1 MRNGTRFGKIH
12 REGGTGRNPRDLGEV
27 GLSRIPLQA
36 LSPEATGKRQARK
49 ASPPGPWCPKKLP
62 KAGVPRAPKS
72 SEGRFPLKAQPLRF
86 DMVTEP
92 RPMNLRQLKEQREAD
107 QLASYATRSAESQG
121 RAHPESEDP
130 LRTRYERDR
139 DRIVHSAAF
148 RRLAHKTQVFL
159 TEEGDL
165 QRTRLSHSLEVCQV
179 GRTLAGALGLN
190 EALVESLALSHDIG
204 HPPFGH
210 RGELALNELMAE
222 HGGFRHNAQVL
233 RVVDRLERR
242 SPAYSGLN
250 LTREVRESLLKHESP
265 RDWPAEFEPKPKRP
279 CLEAQVT
286 DLADSTAYNKH
297 DLEDGLRAGMFREEQ
312 LLEEVELWRM
322 SVARVEERHPGF
334 LEQSSDNNLRIQRI
348 ANELIGAAIQD
359 LIACSAATLQQSGV
373 RTTADVRH
381 HPAMLI
387 RHGEDFSGLVAEL
400 SQFLYRHFYRHEYLQ
415 RYLAFAR
422 EVLRGLFEA
431 YTQAPQEM
439 PAWYQQWALQEGPER
454 AICDFLAG
462 MTDRF
467 ALREHER
474 MIGPLPGEFGLGVS
488 TYGSF
493 PSGPATS

>member
-1 MRNGTRFGKIH
+1 MI
-12 REGGTGRNPRDLGEV
+12 
-27 GLSRIPLQA
+27 
-36 LSPEATGKRQARK
+36 
-49 ASPPGPWCPKKLP
+49 
-62 KAGVPRAPKS
+62 
-72 SEGRFPLKAQPLRF
+72 
-86 DMVTEP
+86 
-92 RPMNLRQLKEQREAD
+92 LRQLKEEREAQ
-107 QLASYATRSAESQG
+107 QLAPYASWSAQSQG

-130 LRTRYERDR
+130 LRTRFERDR

-179 GRTLAGALGLN
+179 GRTVAGALALN
-190 EALVESLALSHDIG
+190 EPLTEALALCHDIG

-210 RGELALNELMAE
+210 RGELALNELMAD

-233 RVVDRLERR
+233 RVVDQLERR
-242 SPAYSGLN
+242 SPAYPGLN

-312 LLEEVELWRM
+312 VFDEVELWRQ
-322 SVARVEERHPGF
+322 SVDRVEARHPGF
-334 LEQSSDNNLRIQRI
+334 LDSSDDHNLRIQRI
-348 ANELIGAAIQD
+348 ANELIGAAIGD
-359 LIACSAATLQQSGV
+359 LIAHSESTLQSSGV
-373 RTTADVRH
+373 RSAAEVRE
-381 HPAMLI
+381 HPSMLI
-387 RHGEDFSGLVAEL
+387 RHSEEFSGQVAEL
-400 SQFLYRHFYRHEYLQ
+400 SQFLYRRFYRHEYLQ

-422 EVLRGLFEA
+422 SVLRGLFEA
-431 YTQAPQEM
+431 YLAAPTEM
-439 PAWYQQWALQEGPER
+439 PRWYQEWAQHEGLER

-467 ALREHER
+467 ALREHR
-474 MIGPLPGEFGLGVS
+474 RLVGPLPAEFGLGVS
-488 TYGSF
+488 SYGSL
-493 PSGPATS
+493 PGDRKPT